1 MDTTTDNTELQEFWT
16 EEFAPKILEDMVL
29 TDDLKKTFKDML
41 ESKTKFNVLLAGSPG
56 IGKTTIAKIIA
67 KALDATTL
75 FIPCG
80 IEGTVSVA
88 QGKLKMFC
96 DSLSMEGRPK
106 LVVLDELDSASGT
119 QDNSFQKTL
128 RNIINESPDTMFIGT
143 CNYVEKVIEPI
154 RSRLRVVDLRFTK
167 KNLLLRLKQILDAK
181 KIKYKRSAIVSFVET
196 VIKNHYPD
204 IRQIISILQ
213 SLCSSGELVVT
224 ESASN
229 NINKNFMTELLEK
242 VSTTDNLLA
251 LREFY
256 IQSKTKIDDYK
267 TLASSVFNESIGRNM
282 IRNPETV
289 IKMSDIIYQ
298 MNVVIDPEIQ
308 FFALL
313 TLINKEVKN
322 NDKQSPAN

>member
-1 MDTTTDNTELQEFWT
+1 
-16 EEFAPKILEDMVL
+16 
-29 TDDLKKTFKDML
+29 
-41 ESKTKFNVLLAGSPG
+41 
-56 IGKTTIAKIIA
+56 
-67 KALDATTL
+67 
-75 FIPCG
+75 
-80 IEGTVSVA
+80 
-88 QGKLKMFC
+88 MFC

-313 TLINKEVKN
+313 TLINKEVRN
-322 NDKQSPAN
+322 NDKQTPAN